1 MVQDRPPCDCQK
13 SLCYEFAVSLS
24 FSIRSTPSLLY
35 SFSKHQGAQNT
46 ELKAVVSNIM
56 RRGQNGPDKVSN
68 LAHLTAL
75 ENVTGR
81 GMDV

>member
-1 MVQDRPPCDCQK
+1 MVQDRPPCDGHD
-13 SLCYEFAVSLS
+13 CYEFAVSLS
-24 FSIRSTPSLLY
+24 FLIRSTPSLLH

-56 RRGQNGPDKVSN
+56 PGGQNRPDKVSN

-75 ENVTGR
+75 ENVMRR
-81 GMDV
+81 GMDI

>member
-1 MVQDRPPCDCQK
+1 MVQDRPPCDCH
-13 SLCYEFAVSLS
+13 EFAVSLS
-24 FSIRSTPSLLY
+24 FSIRSTPSLLH
-35 SFSKHQGAQNT
+35 SFSKHQGTQNT

-56 RRGQNGPDKVSN
+56 PRGQNGLDKVSN
-68 LAHLTAL
+68 LARLTTL